1 MNILNIITK
10 EVKQNFRNKRTLAIM
25 ILFPVIL
32 IVILGTAFSKSMSN
46 DIKLGEI
53 KVLYTVQGEGNI
65 GETFKE
71 LQKELKDYNVGFKE
85 TENIE
90 RAKSSVQDS
99 NYSCYLLIDENNKD
113 IKIYKN
119 NRYYLGASFVEG
131 ILNTFVQRYNV
142 INEIKEKNPGV
153 LEEVA
158 KGSEKKYTRVQSLNE
173 KKEPRAIDYYGVTMT
188 TLIILYSAFT
198 GAYGMIGEKN
208 RKTEARIIAAP
219 ITKKEIFMG
228 KTLGTL
234 VVTIFQISIVIIF
247 SKYVI
252 GVNWGNNIGMLLLV
266 IGSEIIMAVSMGIG
280 VAFLTKT
287 EAAMSGILNFLIPI
301 TVFLGGG
308 YVPLEEFNSEILN
321 TISNFSPVR
330 WVNSSILNIV
340 FRNNYEKVI
349 PAITINLVIAVI
361 FLITASTLFRREE
374 A

>member
-1 MNILNIITK
+1 MKILNIITK
-10 EVKQNFRNKRTLAIM
+10 EVKQNFRNKRKLAIM
-25 ILFPVIL
+25 ILFPIIL
-32 IVILGTAFSKSMSN
+32 MVILGTAFSKSMSN
-46 DIKLGEI
+46 DIKLGKI

-65 GETFKE
+65 GEAFKG
-71 LQKELKDYNVGFKE
+71 LQKELKDYNVSFKE
-85 TENIE
+85 TKNIE
-90 RAKSSVQDS
+90 SAKNNVQNS
-99 NYSCYLLIDENNKD
+99 NYSCYLLINENNKD

-142 INEIKEKNPGV
+142 INEIKEKKTRF
-153 LEEVA
+153 LEKVV
-158 KGSEKKYTRVQSLNE
+158 KGSDKKYIIVQSLNE
-173 KKEPRAIDYYGVTMT
+173 KKEPRAIDCYGVTMT

-208 RKTEARIIAAP
+208 RKTEARILAAP
-219 ITKKEIFMG
+219 VTKKEIFIG
-228 KTLGTL
+228 KTLGAL

-287 EAAMSGILNFLIPI
+287 EAAMNSILNFMIPI
-301 TVFLGGG
+301 MVFLGGG

-321 TISNFSPVR
+321 IISNFSPVR
-330 WVNSSILNIV
+330 WINSSILNIV
-340 FRNNYEKVI
+340 FRDNYEKVI
-349 PAITINLVIAVI
+349 PTIAINFTAAVI
-361 FLITASTLFRREE
+361 FLIIASMLFRREE